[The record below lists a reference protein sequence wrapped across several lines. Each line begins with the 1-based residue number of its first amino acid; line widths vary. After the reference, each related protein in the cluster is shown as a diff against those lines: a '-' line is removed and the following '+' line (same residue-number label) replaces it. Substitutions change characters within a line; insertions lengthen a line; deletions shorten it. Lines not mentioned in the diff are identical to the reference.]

1 MNYYYSLLSII
12 MSSFIVCHNDCPL
25 FFLFALIVKGK
36 RQRQLNEC
44 LVYIFIGTFNMR
56 RSYYILLISSI
67 IIAAIIIVVCA
78 SIN

>member
-44 LVYIFIGTFNMR
+44 LVYIFNMR